1 MNETHAHWDGV
12 YQRKRPTEVSWYEPS
27 PATSM
32 AFIHASKLRSSDPII
47 DVGGGASLLVDELLR
62 QGYTDLTVLE
72 ISGTALQTVRSRLGE
87 HSTGVQ
93 LVQADVLRFEPTRRY
108 ALRHDRAVFHF
119 LVEAVDRKRYIA
131 ALRRGLREDGQM
143 VIATF
148 GLQGPEKCSG
158 LPVRRYD
165 SATLA
170 AELGNEFALAD
181 SALVLHRTPSGVEQ
195 QLLYCRFQRHRG
207 RLVGR

>member
-1 MNETHAHWDGV
+1 MNRTHAHWDAV

-27 PATSM
+27 PATSV
-32 AFIHASKLRSSDPII
+32 AFIHASKLRSTDPII

-62 QGYTDLTVLE
+62 QGYTDLTVLD

-87 HSTGVQ
+87 HPTGVQ
-93 LVQADVLRFEPTRRY
+93 LLEADVLSFEPTRRY
-108 ALRHDRAVFHF
+108 ALWHDRAVFHF

-131 ALRRGLREDGQM
+131 ALQRGLQKDGHV

-148 GLQGPEKCSG
+148 GPQGPEKCSG
-158 LPVRRYD
+158 LPVRRHD
-165 SATLA
+165 STTLA
-170 AELGNEFALAD
+170 AELGNEFALTD

-195 QLLYCRFQRHRG
+195 QLLYCHFQRHS
-207 RLVGR
+207 

>member
-1 MNETHAHWDGV
+1 VNGTQAHWDSV

-27 PATSM
+27 PATSI
-32 AFIHASKLRSSDPII
+32 AFIRACKLRSTDPII

-108 ALRHDRAVFHF
+108 ALWHDRAVFHF
-119 LVEAVDRKRYIA
+119 LVAEADRKRYIA
-131 ALRRGLREDGQM
+131 VMQRALALYGQL

-148 GLQGPEKCSG
+148 GPHGPEKCSG
-158 LPVRRYD
+158 LAVRRYD
-165 SATLA
+165 STALA
-170 AELGNEFALAD
+170 AEFGNEFALTD
-181 SALVLHRTPSGVEQ
+181 SAFVQHRTPLGVEQ
-195 QLLYCRFQRHRG
+195 QLLYCRFERH
-207 RLVGR
+207 L

>member
-1 MNETHAHWDGV
+1 MNQTHAHWDAV

-27 PATSM
+27 PATSV
-32 AFIHASKLRSSDPII
+32 AFIHASKLRSTDPII

-62 QGYTDLTVLE
+62 QGYTDLTVLD

-87 HSTGVQ
+87 HPTGVQ
-93 LVQADVLRFEPTRRY
+93 LLQADVLSFEPTRRY
-108 ALRHDRAVFHF
+108 ALWHDRAVFHF

-131 ALRRGLREDGQM
+131 ALQRGLLEDGHV

-148 GLQGPEKCSG
+148 GPLGPEKCSG

-165 SATLA
+165 STSLA
-170 AELGNEFALAD
+170 AELGNEFALTD
-181 SALVLHRTPSGVEQ
+181 SALVLHRTPSGAEQ
-195 QLLYCRFQRHRG
+195 QLLYCHFQRTR
-207 RLVGR
+207 RPAA